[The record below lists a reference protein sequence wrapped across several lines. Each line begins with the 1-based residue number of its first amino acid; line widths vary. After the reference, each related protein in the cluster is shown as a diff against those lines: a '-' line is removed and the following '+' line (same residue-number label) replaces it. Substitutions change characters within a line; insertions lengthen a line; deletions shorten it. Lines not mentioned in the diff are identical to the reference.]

1 MRAKQ
6 RAPYGQVFAWRLA
19 LALFCVLGTLVTAS
33 GQENFESLLHQGYDL
48 HQQARFSEA
57 VPILEQAHKLA
68 PQDYFANLLL
78 GIDLLRV
85 GRASEAIAPLQ
96 KAAQIKIG
104 EEFPEDYLGEA
115 EATLAHPALAAEAYR
130 RAMDRGHGSE
140 TALAAWAGFCLERFR
155 QIAEMLRSAPQ
166 STGTHS
172 SANPLCTHSIPS
184 LERRLALQQVKYEGD
199 IAHQL
204 SVCYAAAASE
214 AASQLQAKSNDAAAL
229 HRLQGDILLRLKNDP
244 AGAEKEYSEALRE
257 RPTDPSL
264 RARMAEAQL
273 AASDPEAAETSA
285 KAALT
290 IDPHQNSALHTLS
303 AIALNN
309 RDYVAAM
316 PWLRELAAQDPHDL
330 AIQVQLSRA
339 LTQTGHPDE
348 ALPILQAALRAGY
361 PDSSGGTHTL
371 LASILR
377 KLGREQEAIH
387 AEAEA
392 RRLSTMSQRAT
403 AQ

>member
-1 MRAKQ
+1 MRK
-6 RAPYGQVFAWRLA
+6 VF
-19 LALFCVLGTLVTAS
+19 VLLCAVGTMATGY
-33 GQENFESLLHQGYDL
+33 GQENFQSLLHRGYDL
-48 HQQARFSEA
+48 HQQARFAEA

-96 KAAQIKIG
+96 KAAQIKVG

-115 EATLAHPALAAEAYR
+115 EASLAHPALAAEAYQ
-130 RAMDRGHGSE
+130 RAIDRGHGSE
-140 TALAAWAGFCLERFR
+140 TSLTAWAGFCLERFR

-166 STGTHS
+166 STGTQL
-172 SANPLCTHSIPS
+172 SANPQCTHSIPT
-184 LERRLALQQVKYEGD
+184 LERRLVLQQVKYEGG

-214 AASQLQAKSNDAAAL
+214 AAGQLRATSNDAAAL
-229 HRLQGDILLRLKNDP
+229 HRLQGDILLRLKNDMV
-244 AGAEKEYSEALRE
+244 GAEKEYGEALLE

-264 RARMAEAQL
+264 RARRAEAQL

-285 KAALT
+285 KAALA

-309 RDYVAAM
+309 RDYEAAM
-316 PWLRELAAQDPHDL
+316 PWLRELAAQDPRDL

-339 LTQTGHPDE
+339 LTQTGHPEE
-348 ALPILQAALRAGY
+348 ALPILQSALRAGY

-371 LASILR
+371 LASLLR
-377 KLGREQEAIH
+377 KLGRTQEAIH

-392 RRLSTMSQRAT
+392 RRLATMNQRAT
-403 AQ
+403 AK